1 MSHSA
6 LFVLPSYHEG
16 LPIALLEAMSYGLDV
31 AVSDIRA
38 NRLSELDGSD
48 FFKRGDCDD
57 LARLIDTKL
66 RVAPRRR
73 CYDMSRYDWDAIAAR
88 TAEVYGH
95 LSR

>member
-48 FFKRGDCDD
+48 FSSEATVTILPG
-57 LARLIDTKL
+57 
-66 RVAPRRR
+66 
-73 CYDMSRYDWDAIAAR
+73 
-88 TAEVYGH
+88 
-95 LSR
+95 LSTPSSVWLLGGAVTTCHVTTGMR

>member
-1 MSHSA
+1 
-6 LFVLPSYHEG
+6 
-16 LPIALLEAMSYGLDV
+16 MSYGLDV

-38 NRLSELDGSD
+38 NRLKRARRIRL
-48 FFKRGDCDD
+48 FKRGGDCDD

-66 RVAPRRR
+66 RVAPRR